1 MKNSTLHRRKKFLRP
16 KPRGDVFLGSSP
28 RKFRE
33 WMEFC
38 GLDPSDYDVSEL
50 RLAVFDFL
58 VSLKELDR
66 ADLEGANQDTAFHFP
81 TLRKNGR

>member
-1 MKNSTLHRRKKFLRP
+1 MKKGTPHRRKEFLRP
-16 KPRGDVFLGSSP
+16 KPRGDVFLGSSLS
-28 RKFRE
+28 KFRE

-38 GLDPSDYDVSEL
+38 GLDSSDYDVSEL

-66 ADLEGANQDTAFHFP
+66 ADLEGVNPEPAFLFP
-81 TLRKNGR
+81 TPEEK

>member
-16 KPRGDVFLGSSP
+16 KPRGDVFLGSSLS
-28 RKFRE
+28 KFRE

-38 GLDPSDYDVSEL
+38 GLDPSDYDISEL

>member
-1 MKNSTLHRRKKFLRP
+1 MKKNTLHRRNKFLRP
-16 KPRGDVFLGSSP
+16 KPKADALLGPSLSN
-28 RKFRE
+28 FRE

-38 GLDPSDYDVSEL
+38 GLDPGDYDVSEL

-58 VSLKELDR
+58 VSLRELDR

>member
-16 KPRGDVFLGSSP
+16 KPKGDAFLGSSLS
-28 RKFRE
+28 KFRE

-38 GLDPSDYDVSEL
+38 GLDPSDYDISEL

-66 ADLEGANQDTAFHFP
+66 ADLEGANQDTAFYFP